1 MASNENMMTESY
13 DPKFYDLTF
22 GTFGNKKDDIPF
34 YIHQAKEAGGK
45 VLEIACGSG
54 RVYLELLK
62 EGVDAYGIDISE
74 DMLSALREKA
84 KALNLQSR
92 VRLADMRDFEIEHKF
107 SLIAIPFRSFLH
119 NLTIDDQLNTLKSC
133 RKHLNKNGKLVLNF
147 FYPNRDI
154 IANTYG
160 KEIHQPIDTVD
171 GQIDLVRKS
180 YFVDEPGQVIE
191 FTSTWIK
198 DNQILSR
205 FRARL
210 SLIYKREF
218 ELLLRLAGFK
228 RWQVYG
234 GFDYQPLESDKQEM
248 VWIIE
253 R

>member
-13 DPKFYDLTF
+13 DPKFYDLSF
-22 GTFGNKKDDIPF
+22 GDKKDDIPF

-45 VLEIACGSG
+45 VLEVACGSG

-74 DMLSALREKA
+74 EMLSTLREKA
-84 KALNLQSR
+84 KALNLQSK
-92 VRLADMRDFEIEHKF
+92 VLLVDMRDFEMEHKF
-107 SLIAIPFRSFLH
+107 SLIAIPFGSFLQ
-119 NLTIDDQLNTLKSC
+119 NLTIDDQLSTLKSC

-147 FYPNRDI
+147 FHPNPDI
-154 IANTYG
+154 MANTYG
-160 KEIHQPIDTVD
+160 KEIHQPIDTAE

-191 FTSTWIK
+191 FTFTWIK

-205 FRARL
+205 FRSRL

-218 ELLLRLAGFK
+218 ELLLSLAGFK

-234 GFDYQPLESDKQEM
+234 SFEYQALESYKQEM

-253 R
+253 K